1 MNARTVFLK
10 HFRTE
15 RKMQVVEEHSEIL
28 ESLKEQATFLRGRI
42 DDYEPDEDGRKRLA
56 ELVEAI
62 DRASAFLES
71 HPPVKES
78 AADKETAEASQETEV
93 GPVEPPKDADDLDG
107 WLAYL
112 VENPNDEDGLDN
124 LQRIETRARVDED
137 WDSVIAVLMG
147 KVEIQSDQD
156 ARLTHLKEIQRI
168 CEQEVGDL
176 AKAFAA
182 AQMAHG
188 LNPTDEELTDELVR
202 LAEATEQWA
211 DLVAHFNEVL
221 PTVEDTDASAK
232 MWLLAA
238 RIYNER
244 LGRMDYAAAAL
255 GKGIEVA
262 PENPDLWDE
271 LASLY
276 KANSRWRELA
286 QVLHKRLDVE
296 SDQTQKIFYLL
307 ELADLNEGR
316 LGDLVEARLIY
327 ERVLKID
334 PINTTAL
341 TSLEGICRALE
352 LWEPLEKTLRRKLDA
367 AEDGEQTR
375 SIRIEI
381 ADLMAAHLEQP
392 EGAVHELESLLPSH
406 PDDEEI
412 LQKLVH
418 LYEELDRSEDYIK
431 TAQKLA
437 ERSKDDDLRQK
448 LYRRIVMELEMN
460 PETRSRT
467 VEFLE
472 KLVELTP
479 SDETLYQNLE
489 QRYLEDQ
496 AWEELAATYRR
507 HVDKAASPRTKA
519 QIFKLLSA
527 LQDEE
532 LNDPDAAETTIREA
546 LAVDAADMEA
556 LTALSGLL
564 RRQEKWVDLV
574 DVLSRRA
581 ELAEDNTSRADLNRE
596 IGEIAATKLGDPE
609 TAEQRLMKALELD
622 QENLGVTTA
631 LFELYKGRKEWLRA
645 SKIGLQAAE
654 RTANPIQRAELIYQI
669 AKIHRNGLDDQDRA
683 IGLYHQVLAV
693 DPEHVP
699 SATILADHYFTE
711 ETWEEAEPLLDLL
724 VRKIP
729 AEDRHTLF
737 HHESHLGFV
746 ARNLKNLDKAVAHLE
761 KAREL
766 DPTNRE
772 VLDALADLKYK
783 QEEWKAAAN
792 LYQAILVGHRQDM
805 PSDKLVELYHRLGT
819 IKLHTKEKDR
829 ALTLFEKAL
838 EIDPDYGPSTQAL
851 IYLRSESEDYDKV
864 VTAKESLFNKASDP
878 QEKKTLAL
886 EIAELYQN
894 KLDDTETALDY
905 YEKAVEL
912 DPEDHATLHRI
923 MEMHTASEQWDRVA
937 DTILR
942 LEAIETDQA
951 IKAKY
956 HYAAGVIYRDEL
968 KDNDLAVEQF
978 EACLEQTPKQK
989 QAFDAIERLLTEE
1002 GRWAELAKAYRK
1014 QYKRLPDGTPM
1025 ADRVHLLHRMGE
1037 TYLEKLEEPETAMTA
1052 FEAAVAL
1059 DPNNKERNEL
1069 LADLY
1074 VQAGPSQVDKAI
1086 EQHQRLLRTN
1096 PYSIRAYKKLCDL
1109 YIESRQKDKTW
1120 CLCSALMF
1128 LKQADD
1134 KQRIFY
1140 DRYRPTKLT
1149 TAKRKLSD
1157 SLWQNEILHPD
1168 ENILL
1173 DTVLAGISV
1182 PASLLV
1188 AQPHKAFGL
1197 KRRER
1202 IDPGKDDRPFAK
1214 LFAYAANVLN
1224 ITLKPEIFVR
1234 GDQLAS
1240 IQLANTRERNALV
1253 PSWLVDPDK
1262 FKGLS
1267 ETAVLFQ
1274 VARNLAFHRPERYL
1288 KRALPSLTDL
1298 SHALA
1303 AILTLTVPK
1312 APVDASQPAVQKFVE
1327 HFTRTIPPMVFEQ
1340 LSPVAQKL
1348 VTTGRKAADL
1358 PTWLRATEFTAMQT
1372 GLLLCNDF
1380 EAVSQQIASEADGV
1394 TGIPAKQRVTELL
1407 LFSIS
1412 EQYFTLR
1419 QHLGIAVE

>member
-1 MNARTVFLK
+1 MERMSGFIEY
-10 HFRTE
+10 FRTE
-15 RKMQVVEEHSEIL
+15 HTMQVVEEHTEIL

-42 DDYEPDEDGRKRLA
+42 EDYESEEEGRKRLA
-56 ELVEAI
+56 DLVETI

-71 HPPVKES
+71 HPPVTEPDAGTAS
-78 AADKETAEASQETEV
+78 AQEDTEAKA
-93 GPVEPPKDADDLDG
+93 GPAEPPQDHDDLDG
-107 WLAYL
+107 WLPYL
-112 VENPNDEDGLDN
+112 VENPDDEEGLDN

-137 WDSVIAVLMG
+137 WDTVIAVLMG
-147 KVEIQSDQD
+147 RVEIQSDQD

-188 LNPTDEELTDELVR
+188 LSPTDDELTNELVR

-211 DLVAHFNEVL
+211 ELVAHFNEVL
-221 PTVEDTDASAK
+221 PSVEDSDAAAK
-232 MWLLAA
+232 LWLLAA

-255 GKGIEVA
+255 GKGIEAA
-262 PENPDLWDE
+262 PQNPDLWDD

-296 SDQTQKIFYLL
+296 SDTTQEVFYLL

-316 LGDLVEARLIY
+316 LGDLVEARVLY
-327 ERVLKID
+327 ERVLELD
-334 PINTTAL
+334 PANTTAL
-341 TSLEGICRALE
+341 SSLEGICRALE

-367 AEDGEQTR
+367 AEDPEQTR
-375 SIRIEI
+375 RIRLEI

-392 EGAVHELESLLPSH
+392 EGAVHELESLLPAH
-406 PDDEEI
+406 PDDEEV

-418 LYEELDRSEDYIK
+418 LYEELDRSDDYIK
-431 TAQKLA
+431 AAQRLA
-437 ERSKDDDLRQK
+437 EQSENDDLRQK
-448 LYRRIVMELEMN
+448 LYRRIVMELEMK

-496 AWEELAATYRR
+496 AWEELAVTYRR
-507 HVDKAASPRTKA
+507 HADNAASPRTKA

-532 LNDPDAAETTIREA
+532 LNDPDAAEATIREA
-546 LAVDAADMEA
+546 IEVDAADMEA
-556 LTALSGLL
+556 LTAISGLL
-564 RRQEKWVDLV
+564 RRQKKWVELV

-581 ELAEDNTSRADLNRE
+581 ELAENNASRADLNRE

-631 LFELYKGRKEWLRA
+631 LFELYKSRKEWLRA
-645 SKIGLQAAE
+645 SKMGLQAAE

-669 AKIHRNGLDDQDRA
+669 AEIHRSELDDTDRA
-683 IGLYHQVLAV
+683 IGLYHQALAV
-693 DPEHVP
+693 DPEHVAC
-699 SATILADHYFTE
+699 ATILADHYYTSDM
-711 ETWEEAEPLLDLL
+711 WDDAEPLLDLL
-724 VRKIP
+724 VRKVA

-737 HHESHLGFV
+737 HHVSHLGFV
-746 ARNLKNLDKAVAHLE
+746 ARNLKNLDKAVTYLE
-761 KAREL
+761 KARDL

-772 VLDALADLKYK
+772 VLEALADLKYK

-805 PSDKLVELYHRLGT
+805 PSEKLVELYHRLGT
-819 IKLHTKEKDR
+819 IKVHTNEKDR

-851 IYLRSESEDYDKV
+851 IHLRSESEDYDKV
-864 VTAKESLFNKASDP
+864 VTAKESLFNKSSDTS
-878 QEKKTLAL
+878 EKKKLAL
-886 EIAELYQN
+886 EIAELYQD
-894 KLDDTETALDY
+894 KLTDPETALDY

-912 DPEDHATLHRI
+912 DPEDHVTLHRI

-937 DTILR
+937 ETILR
-942 LEAIETDQA
+942 LEAIETSQE

-968 KDNDLAVEQF
+968 QDYDLAIEQF
-978 EACLEQTPKQK
+978 EACLEQDSSKK
-989 QAFDAIERLLTEE
+989 QAFDAIERLLTQE

-1014 QYKRLPDGTPM
+1014 QYKRLPDNTPV
-1025 ADRVHLLHRMGE
+1025 AERVQLLHRMGE
-1037 TYLEKLEEPETAMTA
+1037 IYIDKLDEPETAMTA

-1059 DPNNKERNEL
+1059 DPTDKNRNEL

-1074 VQAGPSQVDKAI
+1074 VQAGPSQMDKAI
-1086 EQHQRLLRTN
+1086 WQHQRLLRTN

-1128 LKQADD
+1128 LKQADH
-1134 KQRIFY
+1134 KQHIFY
-1140 DRYRPTKLT
+1140 ERYRPSKLT

-1157 SLWQNEILHPD
+1157 TLWQNEILHPD

-1173 DTVLAGISV
+1173 DTVLAGVSV
-1182 PASLLV
+1182 PAALFV

-1202 IDPGKDDRPFAK
+1202 IDPTKDGSPFAR
-1214 LFAYAANVLN
+1214 LFSYAANVLN
-1224 ITLKPEIFVR
+1224 ISLKPEIFVR
-1234 GDQLAS
+1234 GDQLTS

-1253 PSWLVDPDK
+1253 PSWLVDLDK

-1267 ETAVLFQ
+1267 ETAILFQ
-1274 VARNLAFHRPERYL
+1274 IARNLSFHRPERYL

-1298 SHALA
+1298 SNALA
-1303 AILTLTVPK
+1303 AILSVTVPK
-1312 APVDASQPAVQKFVE
+1312 APVDASKPAVRKFVE

-1348 VTTGRKAADL
+1348 VATGRKAADL
-1358 PTWLRATEFTAMQT
+1358 PTWLRATELTAMHT

-1394 TGIPAKQRVTELL
+1394 TGISAKQRVTELL